1 MIEKHYAHVT
11 RDRTLLRRLAQLRRV
26 TRQDVLDYSL
36 ITVTC
41 SNPSACEGWIK
52 CSADHD
58 GYDPDDPDS
67 PAYDEWEGVMIHGK
81 IHDWHSIYGW
91 VTEHPGCPVIDH
103 TPEQDFDGIDTSRD
117 GTYLL
122 DIDWDDTA
130 CFMTVV
136 RRVSDDPNWKPEE
149 QE

>member
-1 MIEKHYAHVT
+1 MSPIPEGGYH
-11 RDRTLLRRLAQLRRV
+11 
-26 TRQDVLDYSL
+26 L
-36 ITVTC
+36 I
-41 SNPSACEGWIK
+41 NPPEVDGPPCSACGE
-52 CSADHD
+52 
-58 GYDPDDPDS
+58 
-67 PAYDEWEGVMIHGK
+67 ELE
-81 IHDWHSIYGW
+81 
-91 VTEHPGCPVIDH
+91 EQH
-103 TPEQDFDGIDTSRD
+103 TVWRD